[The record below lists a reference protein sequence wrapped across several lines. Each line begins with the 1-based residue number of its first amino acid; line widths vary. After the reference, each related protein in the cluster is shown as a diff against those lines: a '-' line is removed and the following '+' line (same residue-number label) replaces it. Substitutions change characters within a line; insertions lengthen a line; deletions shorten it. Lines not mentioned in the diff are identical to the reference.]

1 MTTALSK
8 ITSSLMISQVLTST
22 LEVMINKTLA
32 LSTTD
37 SSLEKLTQK
46 TLTLQLEELGFPLS
60 FSVCNT
66 TERPQVVVTTLT
78 ERADCTIKTSIS
90 TLRELKAEQQ
100 ITELIKQD
108 KLDLTGDIK
117 VAQQFASL
125 AENLDIDWQSELAN
139 HIGDIPTHKL
149 IQLGQ
154 RVTAKVQF
162 AAKQIKS
169 DASEY
174 IVHEKRLVVTR
185 SQIDQFNQQVIE
197 VSKQVDELNQRISQ
211 LINRNANH

>member
-8 ITSSLMISQVLTST
+8 ITSSLMISQMLTST
-22 LEVMINKTLA
+22 LEVVINKTLA

-37 SSLEKLTQK
+37 SSLEKLTEK
-46 TLTLQLEELGFPLS
+46 TLTLVLEELGSPLS
-60 FSVCNT
+60 FTVCNAT
-66 TERPQVVVTTLT
+66 KNQQIVVTALT
-78 ERADCTIKTSIS
+78 ERTDCTISTSIS

-100 ITELIKQD
+100 ITELIKQN

-139 HIGDIPTHKL
+139 YIGDIPTYKL
-149 IQLGQ
+149 TQLGQ
-154 RVTAKVQF
+154 KLSSKVQF
-162 AAKQIKS
+162 ATKQIKA

-185 SQIDQFNQQVIE
+185 SQVEQFNQQVSE
-197 VSKQVDELNQRISQ
+197 VSKKVDELSQRISR
-211 LINRNANH
+211 LIDQNANH